1 MNIFRSL
8 TLPVA
13 MPSFLGLYC
22 FVLFLL
28 LFFSPEFFFSYS
40 RIFREKKSL
49 ASRLE
54 TTRNVWA
61 GTADDLPETTQ
72 IADLAKPILDLDTR
86 QDRQR
91 GRTWEGAM
99 KEKGS

>member
-1 MNIFRSL
+1 MFCVVSTI
-8 TLPVA
+8 V
-13 MPSFLGLYC
+13 
-22 FVLFLL
+22 
-28 LFFSPEFFFSYS
+28 FSPEFFFSYS
-40 RIFREKKSL
+40 LIFREKKSL
-49 ASRLE
+49 VSRSE

-61 GTADDLPETTQ
+61 GIANDLPETTQ

-91 GRTWEGAM
+91 GRTWEGAV